1 VKCIIARSLE
11 DLPIL
16 KLHKLKDRKSIYEWS
31 TNHRLKCT
39 EINDKHKDRRF
50 FEVQEST
57 NMIPASSRFF
67 HMWQICAASDD
78 RGFQSRLLRPAQEFI
93 EKAPLTDIAS
103 GEDLDNSIS
112 QPQILQSALLS
123 AFYRKDVDVDFTRA
137 AQAGLCLRCYVSEP
151 ILKACQKI
159 DSLFNGQ
166 ECFTYRDLLP
176 FVLNDDGKT
185 LIVLETDDKKQ
196 LALDPA
202 GKAQTATYSTFSVK
216 ILQTFSPNL
225 KSSMSL
231 DNWTHLQ
238 TRQSPEI
245 KKFLSEFGFQQV
257 SDWALLNRVRT
268 SQLECLSDRDQHLI
282 TVFHSVYRRDRH
294 QQPRHS
300 TKCPNPSS
308 GQLQE
313 MLSRLQTQGISCSGA
328 DQLLTD
334 LKQVASQLRQYDIWC
349 SREPLDVYDPTTEAY
364 SVRADLPHETSH
376 STDVEQQE
384 FLAFLNQQLI
394 AALTEAIEQCIR
406 DRIATLAG
414 SKRYSLTYISGL
426 LLYYRQGLPLRE
438 IASQLGMT
446 SWDQA
451 RRILNPGELLSQVRT
466 LTVGQFLKQTL
477 AKAQKMG
484 FTQQPTDPG
493 YLSSLIEQIE
503 AFVDTKIFQN
513 AAEELRAGKNRLLNS
528 VYAQHLSLTLEK
540 YQKSTTAV
548 KEYNHA

>member
-1 VKCIIARSLE
+1 MTSKKI
-11 DLPIL
+11 D
-16 KLHKLKDRKSIYEWS
+16 D
-31 TNHRLKCT
+31 
-39 EINDKHKDRRF
+39 F
-50 FEVQEST
+50 FEVQEPT

-78 RGFQSRLLRPAQEFI
+78 QGFQSRLLRSAQEFI
-93 EKAPLTDIAS
+93 QKAPLTDIAYS
-103 GEDLDNSIS
+103 KDLNSSILSS
-112 QPQILQSALLS
+112 QPLQSALLRV
-123 AFYRKDVDVDFTRA
+123 FYRKDADVDIIRA

-166 ECFTYRDLLP
+166 GCFTYRDLLP

-196 LALDPA
+196 LALDPV
-202 GKAQTATYSTFSVK
+202 GKVQPATYPTFSVK

-257 SDWALLNRVRT
+257 SDWALINRVRA
-268 SQLECLSDRDQHLI
+268 SQLECLSDRDRNLI
-282 TVFHSVYRRDRH
+282 AIFHSVYRRDRH
-294 QQPRHS
+294 RQPRHS
-300 TKCPNPSS
+300 IKCPNPSS
-308 GQLQE
+308 EQLQE
-313 MLSRLQTQGISCSGA
+313 MLSHLQAQGISCSSA

-334 LKQVASQLRQYDIWC
+334 LKQVASRLRQYDIWC
-349 SREPLDVYDPTTEAY
+349 SREPLDVYDPATEAY
-364 SVRADLPHETSH
+364 SVRSDLPHEASH

-394 AALTEAIEQCIR
+394 AALTEATEQCIR
-406 DRIATLAG
+406 DRIATLAE
-414 SKRYSLTYISGL
+414 SKRYRSFSSTFIRGL
-426 LLYYRQGLPLRE
+426 LLYYRQGMPLRE

-484 FTQQPTDPG
+484 FTQQPPDPD

-503 AFVDTKIFQN
+503 AFVDAKVFQN
-513 AAEELRAGKNRLLNS
+513 AAEELRAGKNRSLNS
-528 VYAQHLSLTLEK
+528 IYAQHLSLTLEK
-540 YQKSTTAV
+540 YQKKTTAV